1 MNCNFEVIILDIN
14 YTSQVITYR
23 STFTESPL
31 RIYGNNCIVEGGTLV
46 GEILDPESCIVQ
58 VTFSPGQFILANSLI
73 VLSDVYKLQLD
84 LSAYTQFGIVLA
96 LLHFTAC
103 SSLNKNSIFYRL
115 AYFPKDRYGL
125 YPFVAGNSEDTDIVD
140 NGNTILLGTFV
151 FDKNT
156 DQHLSSFQQTT
167 PTTELL
173 PSYIFNPK
181 YQVTEKTQLEVMPY
195 DRLTDRMAKL
205 VYNQTGGT
213 GASGLKGDKGETGGT
228 GGTGETGGTGGT
240 GGTCA
245 TASTLDSTLARYYLH
260 RQCTADS
267 IWRVTHKFKQKY
279 VHVQVIDI
287 YDRMILPKEVVFL
300 SPSEIEIY
308 FGEEVAGYAVV
319 ISGPDPNADSASTNA
334 VTAALASSS
343 NTSHP
348 IIINNTTNSDSNLSG
363 NNTGA
368 RGPRGD
374 PGPQGPIGPQGVP
387 GPQGIPGRDGRDG
400 CQGPPGPQGPKGDPG
415 PQGPAGCPGPP
426 AEISA
431 SVLAALIHAGMV
443 PCSSIN
449 GRTDVN
455 SALLYLYNE
464 IIKITTSI
472 TDIKSDIIQIKT
484 ELNRIK
490 SQLTI

>member
-1 MNCNFEVIILDIN
+1 MDIN
-14 YTSQVITYR
+14 YTSQVIPYR

-31 RIYGNNCIVEGGTLV
+31 RIYGNNCIIDGGTLV
-46 GEILDPESCIVQ
+46 GEILDPVANIVQ
-58 VTFSPGQFILANSLI
+58 VTFSPGEFILSNSLI
-73 VLSDVYKLQLD
+73 ILSQVYKLQLD
-84 LSAYTQFGIVLA
+84 LSPYTQFGTVLA

-103 SSLNKNSIFYRL
+103 SSLSKNSIFYRL

-125 YPFVAGNSEDTDIVD
+125 YPFVAGNSQDTDIVD
-140 NGNTILLGTFV
+140 DGNTILLGTFI
-151 FDKNT
+151 FDK
-156 DQHLSSFQQTT
+156 DADRHLTTFIQTT

-173 PSYIFNPK
+173 PSYIFNPR

-205 VYNQTGGT
+205 TYNQTGGT
-213 GASGLKGDKGETGGT
+213 GAVGLKGDKGETGGT

-240 GGTCA
+240 GA
-245 TASTLDSTLARYYLH
+245 PAPTLDSTLARYYLH

-267 IWRVTHKFKQKY
+267 IWRVTHKFQQKY

-287 YDRMILPKEVVFL
+287 YDRLILPKEIIFL

-319 ISGPDPNADSASTNA
+319 ISGPDPNADSASAAA
-334 VTAALASSS
+334 VTAALASSV
-343 NTSHP
+343 NAPCP
-348 IIINNTTNSDSNLSG
+348 IIINNTSGSNSNSG
-363 NNTGA
+363 SEGGNTGA
-368 RGPRGD
+368 QGPRGD
-374 PGPQGPIGPQGVP
+374 PGPQGPVGPQGVP

-431 SVLAALIHAGMV
+431 SVLAALIQAAMV
-443 PCSSIN
+443 PCSTIN

-455 SALLYLYNE
+455 SALLYLYDQ
-464 IIKITTSI
+464 IIRLT
-472 TDIKSDIIQIKT
+472 T
-484 ELNRIK
+484 ELNDIK
-490 SQLTI
+490 NNINTV